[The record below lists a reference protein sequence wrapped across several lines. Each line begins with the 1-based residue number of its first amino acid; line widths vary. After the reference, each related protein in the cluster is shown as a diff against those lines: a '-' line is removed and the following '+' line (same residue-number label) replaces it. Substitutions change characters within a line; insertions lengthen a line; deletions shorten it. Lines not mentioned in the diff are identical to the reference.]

1 MSFIFVYIKI
11 ELTFLTKQ
19 TFSGLKLTKERKW
32 VFLSIYY
39 KLHNC
44 SGKR

>member
-1 MSFIFVYIKI
+1 MSFIFAYIKI
-11 ELTFLTKQ
+11 ELTKQ
-19 TFSGLKLTKERKW
+19 TFRGLKLTKRRNW
-32 VFLSIYY
+32 IFLSIYY